1 MMQATN
7 VKEYLSLG
15 MNSFIGKSSA
25 FIIHTLIFSFRELFH
40 H

>member
-7 VKEYLSLG
+7 VKEYLNLG

-25 FIIHTLIFSFRELFH
+25 FIILMLILSFRELFH